1 MLKQNRHYHESKIKE
16 DILKGAN
23 IIVSTLNY
31 CGGQIMDCLLP
42 SKNNDKSI
50 INMVLIDE
58 VILLFTTILIKVKIF
73 NNFIINNKAAQS
85 LEVES
90 LIPLRY
96 GCNKM
101 LFVGDPVQLP
111 ATVLSKTALEKGL
124 G

>member
-1 MLKQNRHYHESKIKE
+1 
-16 DILKGAN
+16 
-23 IIVSTLNY
+23 
-31 CGGQIMDCLLP
+31 
-42 SKNNDKSI
+42 
-50 INMVLIDE
+50 MVLIDE

-90 LIPLRY
+90 LIPLRF

-101 LFVGDPVQLP
+101 LFIGDPVQLA

-124 G
+124 SQSLFERFRNNYEYTDPCPIRMLNIQYRMHPAICEFPNKHFYKGLLITDE